1 MRMSY
6 IRKIVLAFGGPRK
19 LAVGLG
25 YPESTVRSWVDR
37 GSMTDPQKVE
47 VMRHALHLGI
57 ALTPADFFP
66 DQDLVAQHFGGCGPA
81 TNSQEDIA

>member
-47 VMRHALHLGI
+47 VMRHALKSGVP
-57 ALTPADFFP
+57 LTPADFFP
-66 DQDLVAQHFGGCGPA
+66 DQELVVQHFGRECASVDPQKDVA
-81 TNSQEDIA
+81 

>member
-19 LAVGLG
+19 LAGGLG

-47 VMRHALHLGI
+47 VMRHALNLRVP
-57 ALTPADFFP
+57 LTPADFFP
-66 DQDLVAQHFGGCGPA
+66 DQDLVAQHFGSECAPIGA
-81 TNSQEDIA
+81 EKDVA